1 LKEGFEM
8 KGVRVFKAKKISP
21 GKASGPALVSPGRLG
36 LRGFADLEKGTFAGG
51 MGDLEGVSFGKKV
64 WIFPSSKGSTMW
76 SMTLDLACRFGN
88 APAAMV
94 NSKLDPFVTLGC
106 ILQNIPLVLV
116 EDKSLFDQVKTGDLV
131 TVDADGG
138 EIRVLSE
145 VKSISIDV
153 AGGK

>member
-1 LKEGFEM
+1 ME
-8 KGVRVFKAKKISP
+8 GVRVFKAKKISP

-36 LRGFADLEKGTFAGG
+36 LRGFADLEKGTFGGG

-106 ILQNIPLVLV
+106 TLQNIPLVLV
-116 EDKSLFDQVKTGDLV
+116 EDERFFEYVKKGDLV
-131 TVDADGG
+131 TVDADQG
-138 EIRVLSE
+138 EIRVVRQQEKDSVFRPQE
-145 VKSISIDV
+145 
-153 AGGK
+153 

>member
-1 LKEGFEM
+1 MDSVK
-8 KGVRVFKAKKISP
+8 VFKAKKISP

-51 MGDLEGVSFGKKV
+51 MGDLEGASFAKKV

-94 NSKLDPFVTLGC
+94 NSKLDPFVVLGC
-106 ILQNIPLVLV
+106 VLQDIPLVQV
-116 EDKSLFDQVKTGDLV
+116 EDLSIFEQVRNGDLV

-138 EIRVLSE
+138 AIRIQS
-145 VKSISIDV
+145 KS
-153 AGGK
+153 